1 MSEKIAK
8 GLKVITFLLIIFQI
22 FLIVIISK
30 METKETVTIIE
41 HSPIPYD
48 YLGEYKITWYCT
60 GKITASGN
68 KVNHQI
74 TGAGDLKQFKFN
86 DILYIEGLSQP
97 VVIHDT
103 GRLIKGNRIDVYID
117 DCNQAIL
124 NGVQIKKV
132 YKLGE

>member
-1 MSEKIAK
+1 MKII
-8 GLKVITFLLIIFQI
+8 LHVIAIWLIIFAIIKIDMQATNVKKFI
-22 FLIVIISK
+22 KNQKPIIVES
-30 METKETVTIIE
+30 
-41 HSPIPYD
+41 SPIPYD

-86 DILYIEGLSQP
+86 DIVYIEGLSQP

-103 GRLIKGNRIDVYID
+103 GGLIKGNRIDVYID
-117 DCNQAIL
+117 DCDLAIK
-124 NGVQIKKV
+124 NGVKTRKV

>member
-1 MSEKIAK
+1 MKIV
-8 GLKVITFLLIIFQI
+8 LQIITIWFIIFAI
-22 FLIVIISK
+22 FKIDMGVTKIINQPPTIV
-30 METKETVTIIE
+30 E

-74 TGAGDLKQFKFN
+74 TGAGDLKQLKFN
-86 DILYIEGLSQP
+86 DSVDIEGLSQP

-117 DCNQAIL
+117 DCDLAIK
-124 NGVQIKKV
+124 NGIKTRKV